1 MASPVDDLITEAY
14 LTIGHVGV
22 PAIQRRVWAVHNVR
36 VSGNKVRKIRDFM
49 GMGPSNRPNLN
60 SQPSNGEPA
69 PQGPEHGAPDPQDS
83 LAEEPAPE
91 VSNFGSYF
99 FPFLLNPNA

>member
-49 GMGPSNRPNLN
+49 GMGPSNP
-60 SQPSNGEPA
+60 NGEPA

-83 LAEEPAPE
+83 MAEEPAPE